1 MKKFKTL
8 FIIAAI
14 IDLLAVVPLILVSFN
29 PEMMEEMVFSQM
41 PGINDA
47 GKEAI
52 TLIHLVFATI
62 AVSMLVALGVA
73 INITVKESAQTAALI
88 LFIIHLG
95 WVLPDWIFL
104 LTGEIHPPIPVMIL
118 NLVAALSLGYAW
130 KKGEL

>member
-8 FIIAAI
+8 FIITAI

-62 AVSMLVALGVA
+62 AVSMLVALGIA
-73 INITVKESAQTAALI
+73 MNITVYESAQTAALI

>member
-8 FIIAAI
+8 FIVAAI

>member
-62 AVSMLVALGVA
+62 AVSMLVALGIA

-95 WVLPDWIFL
+95 WVLPDWLFFI
-104 LTGEIHPPIPVMIL
+104 TGEIHPPIPVMLL
-118 NLVAALSLGYAW
+118 NLIAALSLGYAW
-130 KKGEL
+130 KKGQL

>member
-8 FIIAAI
+8 FIVAAI

-62 AVSMLVALGVA
+62 AVSMLVALGIA

-95 WVLPDWIFL
+95 WVLPDWLFL
-104 LTGEIHPPIPVMIL
+104 ITGEIHPPIPIMLL
-118 NLVAALSLGYAW
+118 NLIAALSLGYAW
-130 KKGEL
+130 KKGQL

>member
-52 TLIHLVFATI
+52 TLIHLVFGTI

-95 WVLPDWIFL
+95 WVLPDWLFL
-104 LTGEIHPPIPVMIL
+104 ISGEIHPPIPIMIL
-118 NLVAALSLGYAW
+118 NLIAALSLGYAW

>member
-8 FIIAAI
+8 FIVAAI
-14 IDLLAVVPLILVSFN
+14 IDLLSAVPLILVSFN

-62 AVSMLVALGVA
+62 AVSMLVALGIA

-95 WVLPDWIFL
+95 WVLPDWLFFI
-104 LTGEIHPPIPVMIL
+104 TGEIHPPIPVMLL
-118 NLVAALSLGYAW
+118 NLIAALSLGYAW
-130 KKGEL
+130 KKGQL

>member
-95 WVLPDWIFL
+95 WVLPDWLFL
-104 LTGEIHPPIPVMIL
+104 ITGEIHPPIPVMIL

>member
-8 FIIAAI
+8 LIVAAI

-95 WVLPDWIFL
+95 WVLPDWLFL
-104 LTGEIHPPIPVMIL
+104 ITGEIHPPIPVMIL

>member
-8 FIIAAI
+8 FIVAAI

-41 PGINDA
+41 PGINDV

-62 AVSMLVALGVA
+62 AVSMLVALGIA

-95 WVLPDWIFL
+95 WVLPDWLFL
-104 LTGEIHPPIPVMIL
+104 ITGEIHPPNPVMLL
-118 NLVAALSLGYAW
+118 NLIAALSLGYAW
-130 KKGEL
+130 KKGQL

>member
-8 FIIAAI
+8 FIVAAI

-52 TLIHLVFATI
+52 TLIHIVFATI
-62 AVSMLVALGVA
+62 AVSMLVSLGVA
-73 INITVKESAQTAALI
+73 INITVKESAQIAALI

-95 WVLPDWIFL
+95 WVLPDWLFL
-104 LTGEIHPPIPVMIL
+104 ISGEIHPPVSVMIL

>member
-8 FIIAAI
+8 FIVAAI

-41 PGINDA
+41 PGINDP

-52 TLIHLVFATI
+52 TLIHIVFATI

-73 INITVKESAQTAALI
+73 INITVKESAQIAALI

-95 WVLPDWIFL
+95 WVLPDWLFL
-104 LTGEIHPPIPVMIL
+104 ITGEIHPPIPVMIL
-118 NLVAALSLGYAW
+118 NLLAALSLGYAW

>member
-62 AVSMLVALGVA
+62 AVSMLVALGIA

-95 WVLPDWIFL
+95 WVLPDWLFL
-104 LTGEIHPPIPVMIL
+104 ITGEIHPPIPVMLL
-118 NLVAALSLGYAW
+118 NLIAALSLGYAW
-130 KKGEL
+130 KKGQL

>member
-47 GKEAI
+47 GKDAI

-62 AVSMLVALGVA
+62 AVSMLVALGIA

-95 WVLPDWIFL
+95 WVLPDWLFL
-104 LTGEIHPPIPVMIL
+104 ITGEIHPPIPVMLL
-118 NLVAALSLGYAW
+118 NLIAALSLGYAW
-130 KKGEL
+130 KKGQL

>member
-8 FIIAAI
+8 FIVAAI

-41 PGINDA
+41 PGINDV

-62 AVSMLVALGVA
+62 AVSMLVALGIA

-95 WVLPDWIFL
+95 WVLPDWLFL
-104 LTGEIHPPIPVMIL
+104 ITGEIHPPIPVMLL
-118 NLVAALSLGYAW
+118 NLIAALSLGYAW
-130 KKGEL
+130 KKGQL

>member
-8 FIIAAI
+8 FIVASI

-41 PGINDA
+41 PGINDV

-62 AVSMLVALGVA
+62 AVSMLVALGIA

-95 WVLPDWIFL
+95 WVLPDWLFL
-104 LTGEIHPPIPVMIL
+104 ITGEIHPPIPVMLL
-118 NLVAALSLGYAW
+118 NLIAVLSLGYAW
-130 KKGEL
+130 KKGQL

>member
-8 FIIAAI
+8 FIVASI

-29 PEMMEEMVFSQM
+29 PEMMEEMVFSQI

-62 AVSMLVALGVA
+62 AVSMLVALGIA

-95 WVLPDWIFL
+95 WVLPDWLFL
-104 LTGEIHPPIPVMIL
+104 ITGEIHPPIPVMLL
-118 NLVAALSLGYAW
+118 NLIAVLSLGYAW
-130 KKGEL
+130 KKGQL

>member
-8 FIIAAI
+8 FIVAAI

-62 AVSMLVALGVA
+62 AVSMLVALGIA

-95 WVLPDWIFL
+95 WVLPDWLFL
-104 LTGEIHPPIPVMIL
+104 ITGEIHPPIPVMLL
-118 NLVAALSLGYAW
+118 NLIAALSLGYAW
-130 KKGEL
+130 KKGQL

>member
-8 FIIAAI
+8 FIITAI

-62 AVSMLVALGVA
+62 AVSMLVALGIA

-95 WVLPDWIFL
+95 WVLPDWLFFI
-104 LTGEIHPPIPVMIL
+104 TGEIHPPIPVMLL
-118 NLVAALSLGYAW
+118 NLIAALSLGYAW
-130 KKGEL
+130 KKGQL

>member
-8 FIIAAI
+8 FIVAAI
-14 IDLLAVVPLILVSFN
+14 IDLLAAVPLILVSFN

-62 AVSMLVALGVA
+62 AVSMLVALGIA

-95 WVLPDWIFL
+95 WVLPDWLFFI
-104 LTGEIHPPIPVMIL
+104 TGEIHPPIPVMLL
-118 NLVAALSLGYAW
+118 NLIAALSLGYAW
-130 KKGEL
+130 KKGQL

>member
-8 FIIAAI
+8 FIVAAI

-62 AVSMLVALGVA
+62 AVSMLVALGIA

-95 WVLPDWIFL
+95 WVLPDWLFL
-104 LTGEIHPPIPVMIL
+104 ITGEIHPPIPVMIL

>member
-8 FIIAAI
+8 FIVAAI
-14 IDLLAVVPLILVSFN
+14 IDLLAVVPLILVSLN

-95 WVLPDWIFL
+95 WVLPDWLFL
-104 LTGEIHPPIPVMIL
+104 ITGEIHPPIPVMIL

>member
-8 FIIAAI
+8 FIVAAI

-62 AVSMLVALGVA
+62 AVSMLVALGIA

-95 WVLPDWIFL
+95 WVLPDWLFFI
-104 LTGEIHPPIPVMIL
+104 TGEIHPPIPVMLL
-118 NLVAALSLGYAW
+118 NLIAALSLGYAW
-130 KKGEL
+130 KKGQL

>member
-8 FIIAAI
+8 FIVAAI

-29 PEMMEEMVFSQM
+29 PEMMEEMVFSQI

-62 AVSMLVALGVA
+62 AVSMLVALGIA

-95 WVLPDWIFL
+95 WVLPDWLFL
-104 LTGEIHPPIPVMIL
+104 ITGEIHPPIPVMLL
-118 NLVAALSLGYAW
+118 NLIAALSLGYAW
-130 KKGEL
+130 KKGQL

>member
-8 FIIAAI
+8 FIVAAI

-47 GKEAI
+47 GKDAI
-52 TLIHLVFATI
+52 TLIHIVFATI
-62 AVSMLVALGVA
+62 AVSMLVALGIA

-88 LFIIHLG
+88 LFVIHLG
-95 WVLPDWIFL
+95 WVLPDWLFL
-104 LTGEIHPPIPVMIL
+104 ITGEIHPPIPVMLL
-118 NLVAALSLGYAW
+118 NLIAALSLGYAW
-130 KKGEL
+130 KKGQL

>member
-8 FIIAAI
+8 FIVAAI

-95 WVLPDWIFL
+95 WVLPDWLFL
-104 LTGEIHPPIPVMIL
+104 ITGEIHPPIPVMIL